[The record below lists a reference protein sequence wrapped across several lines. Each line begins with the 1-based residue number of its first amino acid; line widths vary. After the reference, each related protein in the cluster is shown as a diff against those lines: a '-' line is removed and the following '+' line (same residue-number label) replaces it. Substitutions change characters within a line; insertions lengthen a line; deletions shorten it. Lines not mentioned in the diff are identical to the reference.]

1 MVVACEQVWCEV
13 SNYLEGD
20 IGPELRA
27 AVDEHARTCQRCRA
41 VLDGTRNVVEIYGDE
56 RMVEVPLG
64 FSHRLHRKL
73 EENMPRRRAKT
84 WGWAIGFAAA
94 AAVILLMVQ
103 VASPPAS
110 REQSRVQ
117 HAQPG
122 NHIPPDLV
130 VVVAASSKIFHVP
143 GCKFIRDK
151 SNLRTI
157 MAAEAMREG
166 YVPCVRCLRKYLAAQ
181 QLGRLPDELQEAR
194 SSEIDSD

>member
-1 MVVACEQVWCEV
+1 MVVACEQVWREV

-20 IGPELRA
+20 IAPELRA
-27 AVDEHARTCQRCRA
+27 AVDEHARNCSRCRA
-41 VLDGTRNVVEIYGDE
+41 VLEGTRNVVQIYGDE

-110 REQSRVQ
+110 KEQSRVQ

-122 NHIPPDLV
+122 NHIPPELV
-130 VVVAASSKIFHVP
+130 VVVAANSKIFHVP

-157 MAAEAMREG
+157 TAAEAMREG
-166 YVPCVRCLRKYLAAQ
+166 YVPCVRCLKKYLANAQ
-181 QLGRLPDELQEAR
+181 FGGLPGESQEALF
-194 SSEIDSD
+194 SEEDGD